1 MIMVLG
7 DQGLT
12 GIEFITSVQSLNEN
26 TNTQQIHQ
34 FWREMEMLS
43 ELRHDRIANLR
54 AVVIQPQLRA
64 MIFEYTDLG
73 DLKNYLLARNPNSD
87 MPSHAGPLTLEQQID
102 ICHQVKY
109 CYYIITP
116 ILLLY

>member
-1 MIMVLG
+1 
-7 DQGLT
+7 
-12 GIEFITSVQSLNEN
+12 
-26 TNTQQIHQ
+26 
-34 FWREMEMLS
+34 MEMLS

-73 DLKNYLLARNPNSD
+73 DLKNYPLARNPNSD

-102 ICHQVKY
+102 ICHQVKLSQ
-109 CYYIITP
+109 ITCTTCKLKLRTVKSVFCHF
-116 ILLLY
+116 ITLKRLKLWFLNVHTAQLKCTCSLYV

>member
-1 MIMVLG
+1 M
-7 DQGLT
+7 
-12 GIEFITSVQSLNEN
+12 NEN

-73 DLKNYLLARNPNSD
+73 DLKNYLLARNPSTD
-87 MPSHAGPLTLEQQID
+87 IPSHAGPLTLEQQID
-102 ICHQVKY
+102 ICHQVKSTHMY
-109 CYYIITP
+109 MYYFKALRVSKGYKIDGYACVISQQV
-116 ILLLY
+116 LDW

>member
-1 MIMVLG
+1 MVLRH
-7 DQGLT
+7 
-12 GIEFITSVQSLNEN
+12 FITSVQSLNEN

-102 ICHQVKY
+102 ICHQVIFIIIY
-109 CYYIITP
+109 ILYIIY
-116 ILLLY
+116 I

>member
-1 MIMVLG
+1 
-7 DQGLT
+7 
-12 GIEFITSVQSLNEN
+12 
-26 TNTQQIHQ
+26 
-34 FWREMEMLS
+34 MLS

-102 ICHQVKY
+102 ICHQVKLSQRVLHVNLSCGLLKVY
-109 CYYIITP
+109 FV
-116 ILLLY
+116 IL

>member
-1 MIMVLG
+1 MVLRH
-7 DQGLT
+7 
-12 GIEFITSVQSLNEN
+12 FITSVQSLNEN

-73 DLKNYLLARNPNSD
+73 DLKNYLLVRNPNSD
-87 MPSHAGPLTLEQQID
+87 MPSHAGSLTLEQQID
-102 ICHQVKY
+102 ICHQVIFIIIY
-109 CYYIITP
+109 ILYIIY
-116 ILLLY
+116 I